1 MDFVTLG
8 STNIKVNKNETK
20 YTEEPTEIQEEQ
32 KEVDYDYIIRKT
44 LAIVEMMKKTPI
56 NNEKYI
62 SIIKLYSAY
71 LKAEETAKK
80 DILLKINELL

>member
-1 MDFVTLG
+1 M
-8 STNIKVNKNETK
+8 
-20 YTEEPTEIQEEQ
+20 
-32 KEVDYDYIIRKT
+32 
-44 LAIVEMMKKTPI
+44 

-62 SIIKLYSAY
+62 SIIKLYGTY